1 MANHGITSDCFLDGI
16 GVRSEST
23 NLVSNK
29 HIFADSNFCSNRV
42 YPGTTPPGTPDQDDE
57 DDEDDEDEDEEEP
70 RPGMLQRTLSLTR
83 GDKPGGGLLRRL
95 SGRGPPPTRDFNL
108 GGKTNSAAR
117 RMSMDGPFPPATA
130 DESHYPRP
138 SHESTR
144 PGIFRRPTNLSRS
157 ASKKSTKSSTK
168 AAAAATAAAGADD
181 GEGGMINLEG
191 GLAIT
196 LNLELNCKDPSGIT
210 TPYKLLV
217 PMLRYDGVEYDPPA
231 TQVTK
236 GWRKWLSVR
245 RKKKEDDASTNQTGS
260 ADEKQNPAEN
270 GGVYNDHDED
280 EDEESDEEDYPEYHN
295 WNQHRNG
302 EEDEDEEDDSEESD
316 GESPEQ
322 SKKKEKG
329 TSKRR
334 KWFGFG

>member
-1 MANHGITSDCFLDGI
+1 MVNPGITNVCFLDGI
-16 GVRSEST
+16 GVRSGST
-23 NLVSNK
+23 NLVSYK
-29 HIFADSNFCSNRV
+29 HIFADSTFCSNQV
-42 YPGTTPPGTPDQDDE
+42 YSGTTPPGTPGSEDE
-57 DDEDDEDEDEEEP
+57 DDDDEDEDEEP

-138 SHESTR
+138 SHETTR

-157 ASKKSTKSSTK
+157 ASKKSAKSSTK
-168 AAAAATAAAGADD
+168 SAATAAVGDD
-181 GEGGMINLEG
+181 DMVNLEG

-236 GWRKWLSVR
+236 GWRKWLGVR
-245 RKKKEDDASTNQTGS
+245 RKQKDEGASTNNAS
-260 ADEKQNPAEN
+260 QNSDAEN
-270 GGVYNDHDED
+270 GGVYNDHDDD
-280 EDEESDEEDYPEYHN
+280 EDEESDEEDYPEYRN
-295 WNQHRNG
+295 WNQHRDG
-302 EEDEDEEDDSEESD
+302 EEDGDEGDSEESD
-316 GESPEQ
+316 QESPEQ
-322 SKKKEKG
+322 LRKKEKG
-329 TSKRR
+329 ASKRR

>member
-1 MANHGITSDCFLDGI
+1 MINAS
-16 GVRSEST
+16 
-23 NLVSNK
+23 
-29 HIFADSNFCSNRV
+29 ADSTFCSNQV
-42 YPGTTPPGTPDQDDE
+42 YSGTTPPGTPDQEDE
-57 DDEDDEDEDEEEP
+57 EDEDEDEDEEEEP

-83 GDKPGGGLLRRL
+83 GDKPAGGLLRRL

-168 AAAAATAAAGADD
+168 TAATAAAAGRDDD
-181 GEGGMINLEG
+181 GEGGMIDLEG

-217 PMLRYDGVEYDPPA
+217 PMLRYDGVEYDPPT

-245 RKKKEDDASTNQTGS
+245 RKKEENTNHTGS
-260 ADEKQNPAEN
+260 ADDKQNPGAEN
-270 GGVYNDHDED
+270 GGVYNDDGDDD

-302 EEDEDEEDDSEESD
+302 EEDVDDDEDDSEESD

>member
-1 MANHGITSDCFLDGI
+1 
-16 GVRSEST
+16 
-23 NLVSNK
+23 
-29 HIFADSNFCSNRV
+29 
-42 YPGTTPPGTPDQDDE
+42 
-57 DDEDDEDEDEEEP
+57 
-70 RPGMLQRTLSLTR
+70 MLQRTLSLTR

-130 DESHYPRP
+130 DES
-138 SHESTR
+138 TR

-168 AAAAATAAAGADD
+168 SAVAAAAAGDD
-181 GEGGMINLEG
+181 DMINLEG

-217 PMLRYDGVEYDPPA
+217 PMLRGDGAEYDPPA

-236 GWRKWLSVR
+236 GWRKWLGVR
-245 RKKKEDDASTNQTGS
+245 RKQKEEGASTDNAS
-260 ADEKQNPAEN
+260 QNPDAEN
-270 GGVYNDHDED
+270 GGVYNDHDDD
-280 EDEESDEEDYPEYHN
+280 EDEESDEEDYPEHRN
-295 WNQHRNG
+295 WNQHRDG
-302 EEDEDEEDDSEESD
+302 EEDDEEDDSEESD
-316 GESPEQ
+316 QESPEL